1 MEDEETKA
9 AVAAA
14 MEQHGKLVVGD
25 DQKRQEM
32 AMREI
37 QNILAKYDVALVP
50 RAMLSPTG
58 IEFMIETQVIPPEI
72 IEKQKEKQKA
82 KEKLRKA
89 KPTGK
94 RKK

>member
-9 AVAAA
+9 AVKSA

-37 QNILAKYDVALVP
+37 QNVLAKYDVALVP
-50 RAMLSPTG
+50 RAMISPTG
-58 IEFMIETQVIPPEI
+58 IEFMIETACVPPEVV
-72 IEKQKEKQKA
+72 EKKRAKQKKQKA
-82 KEKLRKA
+82 DRK
-89 KPTGK
+89 KGK
-94 RKK
+94 RNK